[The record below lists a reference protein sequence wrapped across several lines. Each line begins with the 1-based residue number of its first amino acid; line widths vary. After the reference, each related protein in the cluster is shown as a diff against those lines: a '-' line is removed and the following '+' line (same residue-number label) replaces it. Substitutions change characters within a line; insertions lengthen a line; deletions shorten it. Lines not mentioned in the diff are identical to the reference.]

1 MKGDAVPFIF
11 GLNTKTTGNQ
21 LAEKIIYV
29 RFKRKSENESLFGI
43 WGYKKIIELESAPW
57 ISAKQSK
64 QSHKQENVTLLA
76 PVLPSKIICVG
87 LNYHAHVDASQSA
100 TKAPEN
106 PVLFLKPPSSIIGP
120 DDNIEYPKQ
129 SKRVDYE
136 AELGIVV
143 GKRAKDV
150 SENDA
155 LKYIL
160 GYTCVNDV
168 TARDLQKSDSQWG
181 RAKGFDTFC
190 PVGPW
195 IVGGI
200 DYNNLKIEGIL
211 NGVVKQSGNT
221 SDMIFKVPYLVSYIS
236 SIMTLEPGDLIS
248 TGTPAGIEPMNPG
261 DTIEVKLE
269 SIGSI
274 KNTVVK
280 KND

>member
-1 MKGDAVPFIF
+1 LKGTVAPFIF
-11 GLNTKTTGNQ
+11 VQINKTTGNQ
-21 LAEKIIYV
+21 LAEKITYV
-29 RFKRKSENESLFGI
+29 RFRRKSENESLFGI
-43 WGYKKIIELESAPW
+43 WGYEKIVQLENAPW
-57 ISAKQSK
+57 ISTKQTK
-64 QSHKQENVTLLA
+64 QSHKQKNVILLS
-76 PVLPSKIICVG
+76 PVVPSKIICVG

-120 DDNIEYPKQ
+120 DEKIEYPHQ

-136 AELGIVV
+136 AELGVV
-143 GKRAKDV
+143 IGKKTKDV
-150 SENDA
+150 SEKDA

-168 TARDLQKSDSQWG
+168 TARDLQKTDSQWG

-195 IVGGI
+195 IQSGI
-200 DYNNLKIEGIL
+200 DYNSLKIEGIL

-221 SDMIFKVPYLVSYIS
+221 SDMIFKVPYLISYIS

-261 DTIEVKLE
+261 DTIEVKIDQ
-269 SIGSI
+269 IGSI